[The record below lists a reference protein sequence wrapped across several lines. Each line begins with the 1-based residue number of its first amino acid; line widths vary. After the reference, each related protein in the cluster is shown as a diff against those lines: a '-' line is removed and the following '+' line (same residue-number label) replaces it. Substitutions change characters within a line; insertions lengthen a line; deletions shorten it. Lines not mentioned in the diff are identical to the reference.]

1 MHYFLLSVQGDGI
14 FLNGSSVNGNSSCHI
29 HHVSDLIVLV
39 TRLSYSKA
47 SKEAHKTNSLTMVSS
62 PLSAT
67 CILLANLSVSSAFVP
82 AGRAN
87 RVSSLSLQSNDSSEV
102 TRRGFMANVATATA
116 VVAGASSTWVAPTP
130 AMAYGLG
137 KANDR
142 LAAYGLP
149 PLTKALPGGFSA
161 LAEIYG
167 KGANRSPL
175 LVAFG
180 FPLDW
185 VVTLPS
191 QDVNGEDGTIQAGEY
206 ARGDTATFF
215 VVPDVKQTD
224 VHSQDKEFFTSAL
237 IAAISQKG
245 NNVYQDFKITKLSPV
260 TSDDNKY
267 MIVDFKYTLL
277 TGAGFEVE
285 RKGVASV
292 TSAGEGVQLLWSA
305 SIAAR
310 YKNKTE
316 GQLRAIVDSF
326 RCYGSGLNFS
336 ADLRPAPEDL

>member
-1 MHYFLLSVQGDGI
+1 MV
-14 FLNGSSVNGNSSCHI
+14 
-29 HHVSDLIVLV
+29 
-39 TRLSYSKA
+39 SYSI
-47 SKEAHKTNSLTMVSS
+47 
-62 PLSAT
+62 LSTA
-67 CILLANLSVSSAFVP
+67 CIVIANLSVSSAFAP
-82 AGRAN
+82 AAGGVN
-87 RVSSLSLQSNDSSEV
+87 RIISSVSLQSNDNSEV
-102 TRRGFMANVATATA
+102 TRRGFVENLATASA
-116 VVAGASSTWVAPTP
+116 VIAGASSAWMAPTP
-130 AMAYGLG
+130 AMAYGLN

-142 LAAYGLP
+142 LASYGLP
-149 PLTKALPGGFSA
+149 PLSKSLPGGFSA

-206 ARGDTATFF
+206 AKGDTATFF
-215 VVPDVKQTD
+215 VVPDAKKTD
-224 VHSQDKEFFTSAL
+224 VHSQDKEFFKSAL
-237 IAAISQKG
+237 IGAISQKG
-245 NNVYQDFKITKLSPV
+245 SNIYQDFKITKLEPV
-260 TSDDNKY
+260 TQGNDKY
-267 MIVDFKYTLL
+267 VLVDFKYTLL

-292 TSAGEGVQLLWSA
+292 TSAGDGVQLLWAA

-336 ADLRPAPEDL
+336 ADLRPANDDF

>member
-62 PLSAT
+62 PLSAA

>member
-1 MHYFLLSVQGDGI
+1 MASDDG
-14 FLNGSSVNGNSSCHI
+14 
-29 HHVSDLIVLV
+29 
-39 TRLSYSKA
+39 
-47 SKEAHKTNSLTMVSS
+47 
-62 PLSAT
+62 
-67 CILLANLSVSSAFVP
+67 
-82 AGRAN
+82 
-87 RVSSLSLQSNDSSEV
+87 EV
-102 TRRGFMANVATATA
+102 GTTSRRGFMDNIASATATI
-116 VVAGASSTWVAPTP
+116 AGASSLLMSPSP

-142 LAAYGLP
+142 LASYGLP
-149 PLTKALPGGFSA
+149 GLAGVPNGYSA

-180 FPLDW
+180 FPIDW

-206 ARGDTATFF
+206 AKGDTATFF
-215 VVPDVKQTD
+215 VVPNQGKVENIQEK
-224 VHSQDKEFFTSAL
+224 DKGFFKDAL

-245 NNVYQDFKITKLSPV
+245 SNIYQDFKITKVEPV
-260 TSDDNKY
+260 TSDNGKY
-267 MIVDFKYTLL
+267 MLVDFKYTLL

-292 TSAGEGVQLLWSA
+292 TSVGDGVQLLWAA

-316 GQLRAIVDSF
+316 GQLRNIVQSF
-326 RCYGSGLNFS
+326 RCYADGLNFS
-336 ADLRPAPEDL
+336 ADLKPADDGF

>member
-1 MHYFLLSVQGDGI
+1 
-14 FLNGSSVNGNSSCHI
+14 
-29 HHVSDLIVLV
+29 
-39 TRLSYSKA
+39 
-47 SKEAHKTNSLTMVSS
+47 MVSS
-62 PLSAT
+62 PLSAA
-67 CILLANLSVSSAFVP
+67 CILLANLSVSSAFAP
-82 AGRAN
+82 AGGAN

-102 TRRGFMANVATATA
+102 SRRGFMENLATASA
-116 VVAGASSTWVAPTP
+116 VIAGASSAFVAPTP

-149 PLTKALPGGFSA
+149 PLSKALPNGFSA

-215 VVPDVKQTD
+215 VVPDLKQTD
-224 VHSQDKEFFTSAL
+224 VHAQDKEFFKSAL

-245 NNVYQDFKITKLSPV
+245 NNVYQDFKIVKINPV
-260 TSDDNKY
+260 TADDGKY
-267 MIVDFKYTLL
+267 MLVDFKYTLL

-285 RKGVASV
+285 RKGCASV
-292 TSAGEGVQLLWSA
+292 TSAADGVQLLWAA

-316 GQLRAIVDSF
+316 GQLRGITESF

-336 ADLRPAPEDL
+336 ADLRPAPEAL

>member
-1 MHYFLLSVQGDGI
+1 MQP
-14 FLNGSSVNGNSSCHI
+14 
-29 HHVSDLIVLV
+29 
-39 TRLSYSKA
+39 
-47 SKEAHKTNSLTMVSS
+47 S
-62 PLSAT
+62 PAL
-67 CILLANLSVSSAFVP
+67 
-82 AGRAN
+82 
-87 RVSSLSLQSNDSSEV
+87 
-102 TRRGFMANVATATA
+102 
-116 VVAGASSTWVAPTP
+116 
-130 AMAYGLG
+130 AYGLS

-142 LAAYGLP
+142 LKGYGLP
-149 PLTKALPGGFSA
+149 GISGLPKGFSA

-206 ARGDTATFF
+206 AKGDTATFF
-215 VVPDVKQTD
+215 VVPNEVKAENIHEKNKD
-224 VHSQDKEFFTSAL
+224 FFKDSL

-245 NNVYQDFKITKLSPV
+245 NNVYQDFKVIKVEPV
-260 TSDDNKY
+260 EADGSKY
-267 MIVDFKYTLL
+267 MLVDFKYTLL

-292 TSAGEGVQLLWSA
+292 TSAGNGVQLLWAA

-316 GQLRAIVDSF
+316 GQLRGIVQSF
-326 RCYGSGLNFS
+326 RCYSDGLNFS
-336 ADLRPAPEDL
+336 ADLRPAPEDF

>member
-1 MHYFLLSVQGDGI
+1 MAATSLLSAACATLAI
-14 FLNGSSVNGNSSCHI
+14 ISPSSAFI
-29 HHVSDLIVLV
+29 TPPAL
-39 TRLSYSKA
+39 A
-47 SKEAHKTNSLTMVSS
+47 SKHVATA
-62 PLSAT
+62 SA
-67 CILLANLSVSSAFVP
+67 LSVSK
-82 AGRAN
+82 
-87 RVSSLSLQSNDSSEV
+87 DSEIGI
-102 TRRGFMANVATATA
+102 TRRGLIDDVATATVA
-116 VVAGASSTWVAPTP
+116 IAGASSAWIRPSP

-137 KANDR
+137 KANDK
-142 LAAYGLP
+142 LSSYGLP
-149 PLTKALPGGFSA
+149 GLSNVPNGWSA

-206 ARGDTATFF
+206 AKGDTATFF
-215 VVPDVKQTD
+215 VVPNQGKVENI
-224 VHSQDKEFFTSAL
+224 HDKDKGFFKSAL

-245 NNVYQDFKITKLSPV
+245 SNIYQDFKVTKVEPVIT
-260 TSDDNKY
+260 DNVKY
-267 MIVDFKYTLL
+267 MLVNFKYTLL

-285 RKGVASV
+285 RTGVASV
-292 TSAGEGVQLLWSA
+292 TSVGDGVQLLWTA

-316 GQLRAIVDSF
+316 GQLKSIVESF
-326 RCYGSGLNFS
+326 RCYADGLNFS
-336 ADLRPAPEDL
+336 ADLRPAYDIV

>member
-1 MHYFLLSVQGDGI
+1 
-14 FLNGSSVNGNSSCHI
+14 
-29 HHVSDLIVLV
+29 
-39 TRLSYSKA
+39 
-47 SKEAHKTNSLTMVSS
+47 MVSS
-62 PLSAT
+62 PLCTA
-67 CILLANLSVSSAFVP
+67 CILLANLSVSSAFAP
-82 AGRAN
+82 AGSGVN
-87 RVSSLSLQSNDSSEV
+87 RVFSLSLQSNDKSEV
-102 TRRGFMANVATATA
+102 TRRGFMENVATAAAALVSGATSW
-116 VVAGASSTWVAPTP
+116 VVPMP
-130 AMAYGLG
+130 AMAYGLN
-137 KANDR
+137 KANDK
-142 LAAYGLP
+142 LASYGLP
-149 PLTKALPGGFSA
+149 PLSKSLPGGFSA

-206 ARGDTATFF
+206 AKGDTATFF
-215 VVPDVKQTD
+215 VVPDLGKTD
-224 VHSQDKEFFTSAL
+224 VHSQDKEFFKSAL
-237 IAAISQKG
+237 VAAISQKG
-245 NNVYQDFKITKLSPV
+245 SNIYQDFKISKLEPV
-260 TSDDNKY
+260 IQNNDKY
-267 MIVDFKYTLL
+267 MLVDFKYTLL

-292 TSAGEGVQLLWSA
+292 TSAGDGVQLLWAA

-316 GQLRAIVDSF
+316 GLLRAIVDSF

-336 ADLRPAPEDL
+336 ADLKSAKDDF

>member
-62 PLSAT
+62 PLSAA

-87 RVSSLSLQSNDSSEV
+87 RVSSLSLQTNDSSEV

-267 MIVDFKYTLL
+267 MIVTNLCTL
-277 TGAGFEVE
+277 G
-285 RKGVASV
+285 
-292 TSAGEGVQLLWSA
+292 
-305 SIAAR
+305 
-310 YKNKTE
+310 Y
-316 GQLRAIVDSF
+316 
-326 RCYGSGLNFS
+326 
-336 ADLRPAPEDL
+336 

>member
-1 MHYFLLSVQGDGI
+1 MTALLSAACAA
-14 FLNGSSVNGNSSCHI
+14 LA
-29 HHVSDLIVLV
+29 VL
-39 TRLSYSKA
+39 
-47 SKEAHKTNSLTMVSS
+47 S
-62 PLSAT
+62 PA
-67 CILLANLSVSSAFVP
+67 SAFVP
-82 AGRAN
+82 SPARAAGSQSAL
-87 RVSSLSLQSNDSSEV
+87 SLSRDDEIGTA
-102 TRRGFMANVATATA
+102 TRRGFLDNVATATA
-116 VVAGASSTWVAPTP
+116 AIAGASSALMAPAP

-142 LAAYGLP
+142 LASYGLP
-149 PLTKALPGGFSA
+149 GLKNVPNGYSA

-206 ARGDTATFF
+206 AKGDTATFF
-215 VVPDVKQTD
+215 VVPNEGKVENIQEK
-224 VHSQDKEFFTSAL
+224 DKGFYKNAL

-245 NNVYQDFKITKLSPV
+245 SNIYQDFKVLNVSPV
-260 TSDDNKY
+260 TADNGKY
-267 MIVDFKYTLL
+267 VLVDFKYTLL

-285 RKGVASV
+285 RKGVASI
-292 TSAGEGVQLLWSA
+292 TSAGDGVQLLWAA
-305 SIAAR
+305 SISAR

-316 GQLRAIVDSF
+316 GQLRSIVESF
-326 RCYGSGLNFS
+326 RCYADGLNFS
-336 ADLRPAPEDL
+336 ADLRPAQQDIV